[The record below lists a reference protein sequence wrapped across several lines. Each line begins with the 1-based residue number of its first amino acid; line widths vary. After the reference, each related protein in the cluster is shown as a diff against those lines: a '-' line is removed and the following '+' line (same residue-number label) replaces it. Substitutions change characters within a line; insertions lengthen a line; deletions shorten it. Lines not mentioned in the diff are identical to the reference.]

1 MLYYTSYVTKHVPEV
16 CNRPHM
22 SDPTAFGLYS
32 QPFAMSRRTVY
43 MLSEELAKAGLAC
56 LASNCPNL
64 IPKVAALLPSN
75 RSRSP
80 IVHLLAKHLFFVSP
94 STSSSLR
101 VINPTPA
108 STEDLTAFHDPG
120 IH

>member
-1 MLYYTSYVTKHVPEV
+1 
-16 CNRPHM
+16 
-22 SDPTAFGLYS
+22 
-32 QPFAMSRRTVY
+32 MSRRTVY
-43 MLSEELAKAGLAC
+43 MLSEDLAKASPVFLAR
-56 LASNCPNL
+56 NCPNF

-80 IVHLLAKHLFFVSP
+80 IVHLLAKHLLFSSL
-94 STSSSLR
+94 STSSNLR
-101 VINPTPA
+101 VIHPTPA